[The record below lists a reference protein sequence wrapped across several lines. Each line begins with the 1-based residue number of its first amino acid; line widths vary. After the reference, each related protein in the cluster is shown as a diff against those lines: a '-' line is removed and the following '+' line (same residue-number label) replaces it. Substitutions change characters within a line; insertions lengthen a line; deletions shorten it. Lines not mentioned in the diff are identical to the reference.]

1 MGVASPKKEGAASA
15 SSRLEDTDRG
25 DKKARIEELT
35 VVDEPE
41 YEADFDENAYHQEEY
56 DEYQGADPDVVRAI
70 IEGKEKEMD
79 PATTK
84 VGPTLVV
91 CPTVAI
97 IQWRGEIGIDSMS
110 DESSPRVGV
119 LDRQTCDLSHPD
131 GVLSHCDRRFR
142 HWRV

>member
-1 MGVASPKKEGAASA
+1 MGKTVQAISVVMADREAALAARAAQAAAQASRK
-15 SSRLEDTDRG
+15 
-25 DKKARIEELT
+25 
-35 VVDEPE
+35 
-41 YEADFDENAYHQEEY
+41 
-56 DEYQGADPDVVRAI
+56 
-70 IEGKEKEMD
+70 GKEKEMD

-119 LDRQTCDLSHPD
+119 LDRRTCDLFRPD

-142 HWRV
+142 H